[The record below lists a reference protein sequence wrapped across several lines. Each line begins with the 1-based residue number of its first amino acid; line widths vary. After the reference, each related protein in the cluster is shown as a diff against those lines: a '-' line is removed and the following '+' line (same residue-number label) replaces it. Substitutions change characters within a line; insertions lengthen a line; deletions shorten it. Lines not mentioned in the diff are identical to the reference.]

1 MVYTKQEKKEEG
13 EVQNTLTIKSGG
25 EKVST
30 FKNMN
35 FKLIS
40 KIWKLSLICVMH
52 LP

>member
-13 EVQNTLTIKSGG
+13 EVQNILTLKSGG

-30 FKNMN
+30 FKNTN

-40 KIWKLSLICVMH
+40 KI
-52 LP
+52 